1 MMGIRTP
8 PKTHPQ
14 RQPDR
19 KAEASTPEIRCNI
32 DSGEQATNTSPNRKN
47 EAIATASKRG
57 EASPISSGKKTP
69 RIMEAKN
76 CLLKAMAHLG
86 DSRNLKT
93 EIKTGV
99 SKAIKRLYQLVK
111 DAEEDLKNKYLQE
124 TTENEEEQLFS
135 TNKLEVK
142 LEMQIRRLQ
151 EENKK
156 LEECRLKIQ
165 KQTEKREE
173 RILSELKNELGKQA
187 LREEEREKKMEERV
201 KTYAEVT
208 LAKGQISYGP
218 IGQADNKIKKTALHS
233 VVVEPNNTT
242 DTSEV
247 TLQHIRKNLRAKEG
261 GIQVERIKKAKDGKV
276 VVGCKTE
283 GEIKSVK
290 QRLTQ
295 GEIPLKVKD
304 VSNKN
309 PLVKIKNVLSY
320 ISIEDIVESLKNQNK
335 GITAHLQDEK
345 DWHIA
350 EKYRRKCRNPHE
362 NHVVLQ
368 VSPNMWRALTTAG
381 KIHVDIQRVWVE
393 DQSPLVQCTICLGF
407 GHSRKFCK
415 QESELCSHC
424 GGPHLRQKCPDYNEG
439 KPPKCLNCLDKGET
453 GNNDHSAFS
462 TDCPVRKGWD
472 RAARQSY
479 AYC

>member
-247 TLQHIRKNLRAKEG
+247 TLQHIRKKP
-261 GIQVERIKKAKDGKV
+261 
-276 VVGCKTE
+276 
-283 GEIKSVK
+283 KSK
-290 QRLTQ
+290 R
-295 GEIPLKVKD
+295 GRN
-304 VSNKN
+304 S
-309 PLVKIKNVLSY
+309 
-320 ISIEDIVESLKNQNK
+320 